1 MTTKSTQTGQVLLS
15 AKELEK
21 LGNEL
26 TDIMNVLAMNNL
38 ALEGLEFS
46 QKHDTTV
53 ALWLTRK
60 YIDTAYSQNE
70 KIFDRLDKIAFLLLN
85 SNNAKELEA
94 LKDER

>member
-1 MTTKSTQTGQVLLS
+1 MTTKSTQTGQVILS
-15 AKELEK
+15 AKELK
-21 LGNEL
+21 NLGSEL
-26 TDIMNVLAMNNL
+26 TDIMNVIAMNNV

-85 SNNAKELEA
+85 SNDAKELEA
-94 LKDER
+94 VKNDR

>member
-1 MTTKSTQTGQVLLS
+1 MTTKSTQTGQVILS
-15 AKELEK
+15 AKELK
-21 LGNEL
+21 NLGSEL
-26 TDIMNVLAMNNL
+26 TDIMNVIAMNNE

-85 SNNAKELEA
+85 SNDAKELEA
-94 LKDER
+94 VKNDR

>member
-1 MTTKSTQTGQVLLS
+1 MTTKSTQTGQVILS
-15 AKELEK
+15 AKELK
-21 LGNEL
+21 NLGSEL
-26 TDIMNVLAMNNL
+26 TDIMNVIAMNNV

-85 SNNAKELEA
+85 SNDAKELESV
-94 LKDER
+94 KNDR